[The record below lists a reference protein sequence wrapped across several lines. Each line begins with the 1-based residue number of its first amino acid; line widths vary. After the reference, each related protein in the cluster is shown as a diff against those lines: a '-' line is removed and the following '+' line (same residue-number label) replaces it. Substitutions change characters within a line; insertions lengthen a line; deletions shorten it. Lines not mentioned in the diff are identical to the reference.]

1 MKPTTLLQSFKPHHL
16 PAPFAE
22 KLRSGVAGGLGI
34 FLLASV
40 LHFLPQPQFPL
51 LLLGS
56 MAASAVLL
64 YAVPHSPLAQPWN
77 LVGGHLF
84 SAICG
89 WLSMAYI
96 SDPLLAAGIAVGG
109 AIFLMYVLNCLHP
122 PGAATAL
129 TLVIGASQFQQM
141 GLLWSALIVLANA
154 LISLLLALLI
164 NNFLP
169 RRRYPQ
175 KPPKHM
181 RAAEKPLMI
190 IPQQEDLEWVLAQQ
204 DSVLDISIDDL
215 TEVYWLAQQRAQARF
230 DLATR

>member
-1 MKPTTLLQSFKPHHL
+1 MKPVVLFQSFKPHPL
-16 PAPFAE
+16 PATFAE
-22 KLRSGVAGGLGI
+22 KLRSGMAGGLGI
-34 FLLASV
+34 FLLAGA
-40 LHFLPQPQFPL
+40 LHLLPQPQFPL

-89 WLSMAYI
+89 WLSMAYVG
-96 SDPLLAAGIAVGG
+96 DPLLAAGVAVGA

-129 TLVIGASQFQQM
+129 TLVLGASQFQQM

-154 LISLLLALLI
+154 LISLLLALLV

-175 KPPKHM
+175 MPPKHM
-181 RAAEKPLMI
+181 PAAEKPLMI
-190 IPQQEDLEWVLAQQ
+190 IPQQEDLEWVLTQQ
-204 DSVLDISIDDL
+204 DSLLDISIDDL

-230 DLATR
+230 DLATC